1 MSNLPD
7 GLAQFEFAKL
17 QLLNHLNSLS
27 DTMRK
32 CAEISDQYAHVLHS
46 LGPATLQVIQPMPPM
61 GSPFAAGPPMGVNP
75 QLNMKQMMPP
85 PQQLPMVPGQ
95 PNGVGK
101 RKSDHTQ
108 EGEVVKKRR
117 VKKPRDPDAPKRPPS
132 SYLLFQ
138 NEVRQAM
145 KRANPS
151 MANHEILTNISQRW
165 AQMRPEEKETYSRR
179 QEEAKAV
186 YKQEKLDY
194 DAMKAG
200 VAVPVQ
206 VTEPTPGVGD
216 RRSTKKKT
224 DITVAASSEDSAA
237 SSSDSSEDSSDDDDD
252 EEEKPPVVVP
262 AKEKKH
268 KKSSSTPQ
276 SQNPPAKQ
284 KVPAQPEK
292 KEKKRKTKE

>member
-7 GLAQFEFAKL
+7 GLAQFEFAKLQVLQLAVIHSVFCLLIGKNRSL

-32 CAEISDQYAHVLHS
+32 CAEISDQYAHVLHG

-85 PQQLPMVPGQ
+85 PPQLPVVPVQ

-101 RKSDHTQ
+101 RKADHTQ
-108 EGEVVKKRR
+108 EGEGTKRKR

-145 KRANPS
+145 KKANPT
-151 MANHEILTNISQRW
+151 MANHEILTSISQRW
-165 AQMRPEEKETYSRR
+165 AEMSPEEKE
-179 QEEAKAV
+179 V
-186 YKQEKLDY
+186 C
-194 DAMKAG
+194 
-200 VAVPVQ
+200 P
-206 VTEPTPGVGD
+206 
-216 RRSTKKKT
+216 
-224 DITVAASSEDSAA
+224 
-237 SSSDSSEDSSDDDDD
+237 
-252 EEEKPPVVVP
+252 
-262 AKEKKH
+262 
-268 KKSSSTPQ
+268 
-276 SQNPPAKQ
+276 
-284 KVPAQPEK
+284 
-292 KEKKRKTKE
+292 

>member
-85 PQQLPMVPGQ
+85 PPQLPVVPTQ
-95 PNGVGK
+95 PNGVSK

-108 EGEVVKKRR
+108 EGEVIKRRR
-117 VKKPRDPDAPKRPPS
+117 VKKPRDSDAPKRPPS

-145 KRANPS
+145 KKANPS
-151 MANHEILTNISQRW
+151 MANHEILTSISQRW
-165 AQMRPEEKETYSRR
+165 AQMSPEEKETYSRR
-179 QEEAKAV
+179 QEEAKVV
-186 YKQEKLDY
+186 YKKEKTEY
-194 DAMKAG
+194 DALKAG

-206 VTEPTPGVGD
+206 VTEPAPVD
-216 RRSTKKKT
+216 RRSTKKKA
-224 DITVAASSEDSAA
+224 DITVAATSEDSAA

-252 EEEKPPVVVP
+252 EEEEKPQVVVP
-262 AKEKKH
+262 AKEKRL
-268 KKSSSTPQ
+268 KKTSSTPQ
-276 SQNPPAKQ
+276 NQNPPAKQ